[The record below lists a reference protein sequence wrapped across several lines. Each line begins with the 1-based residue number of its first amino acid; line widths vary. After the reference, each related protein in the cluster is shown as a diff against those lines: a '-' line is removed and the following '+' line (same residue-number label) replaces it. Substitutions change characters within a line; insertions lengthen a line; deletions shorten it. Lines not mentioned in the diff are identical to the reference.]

1 MAAGEYGRWI
11 KVAIDLGLGGDELKM
26 FVKERQEEAKLE
38 KARADE
44 AEREARKM
52 ELEGKR
58 LLAEAESRRIAAEQ
72 ESKELE
78 FEEKKQ
84 IAERE
89 AESRKIA
96 AEQETKKL
104 EFEEKRQIAEREA
117 ETRRMEAEMK
127 KLEIEARKQE
137 MESQQIIRLKEME
150 FRLAQEQG
158 NAERQNI
165 IGQGDSRSDHRGNI
179 RDVQMPTY
187 DQSEDLHCYLNR
199 FELTCNTLKISKDLW
214 VLALIKSLKGQALE
228 VHERMK
234 AEDAQDYEKLKVEL
248 LKRFRLTEG
257 GYRKKFKGAVREKDE
272 TAIQFGER
280 IAVYLDKWLQMAGF
294 EENYTSLIA
303 LIVRDQFFVKCD
315 DETRCFIKQKGKL
328 DLEDTLIQAQYFI
341 ESKEEMEREWI
352 PSRKEEKNSF
362 QDFQKEKNRNHMTKL
377 KERPSESKDTRSFQ
391 PKSGFSNHWHL
402 KNQNSDG
409 NKGQMKQRC
418 FICRSNEHKANECP
432 KRYGEH
438 SAYKNAMIQCENEKK
453 SEDDEGEEEF
463 EMYAL
468 AVSESNARAEKKDG
482 DYADF
487 IDNFKVNGRV
497 VEALYDTG
505 ATKAALKR
513 DLVRPDQYT
522 DKWVRCRFA
531 NGTSARYPIAKV
543 EIDGEL
549 FKGMVEVM
557 VIPDLLKEMVITPKQ
572 YVRPMK
578 AKKVP
583 AQDSSTN
590 TIIDEELETV
600 QAEDAHKYERSKIK
614 EEIRDDDEEITR
626 SECLHGLTLQE
637 EIPNTYG
644 KAQETLEKS
653 QLKDGK
659 GHTQKTRLSQ
669 VDVGDFVKV
678 LSTLKPSKTQ
688 KRWLGPFEVIDKI
701 GVRDYRVKLDDGSIK
716 TYHVNKLKKDVN
728 RHKEDIAVV
737 ENHELVA
744 MTTVVVDDD
753 KVREEIKRTK
763 RNDGQLK
770 GSYRDYFVRCE
781 EIDGRKVECW
791 CNDGLDHVLI
801 QPKFIRPHQYTGKYK
816 WYAITG
822 TVRRK
827 YRTARMVFCGKRH
840 YYEEEVLVVPGL
852 KREFI
857 YSTAKLQRVQNAERS
872 ACKNKHETEVIK
884 RRTPCGSRVRRNES
898 NEGKEVLNKN
908 KTPNCKGGSQRRFQQ
923 CRRSENPNW
932 RKKEI
937 DDQTY
942 MKDVDGERVNK
953 NEYSHGTRNRKPYN
967 VTLY

>member
-1 MAAGEYGRWI
+1 MAAGDYGKWI
-11 KVAIDLGLGGDELKM
+11 KVANDLGLGGDELKM

-58 LLAEAESRRIAAEQ
+58 LLAEAKKLEVEEKKQIAEREAESKRIAAEQ
-72 ESKELE
+72 EKKKLE

-89 AESRKIA
+89 AETRRMA
-96 AEQETKKL
+96 AEIKKL
-104 EFEEKRQIAEREA
+104 EVEEKKQIAEREA
-117 ETRRMEAEMK
+117 ESRRIAAEQKMK

-137 MESQQIIRLKEME
+137 MESQQMIRLKEME

-165 IGQGDSRSDHRGNI
+165 IGQGDSRSDHRGII
-179 RDVQMPTY
+179 RDIQIPTY
-187 DQSEDLHCYLNR
+187 DQSENLHCYLNR

-257 GYRKKFKGAVREKDE
+257 GYRKKFKGAVCEKDE
-272 TAIQFGER
+272 TAMQFGER
-280 IAVYLDKWLQMAGF
+280 IAGYLDKWLQMAGF
-294 EENYTSLIA
+294 EENYAGLRA

-315 DETRCFIKQKGKL
+315 DETRYFIKQKGKL
-328 DLEDTLIQAQYFI
+328 DLENTLIQAQYFI
-341 ESKEEMEREWI
+341 ESKEEMEIKWI
-352 PSRKEEKNSF
+352 PGRKEEKSSF
-362 QDFQKEKNRNHMTKL
+362 QDFQKEKNRNHMTKP
-377 KERPSESKDTRSFQ
+377 KERPSESKNTRSFQ

-402 KNQNSDG
+402 KNQ
-409 NKGQMKQRC
+409 
-418 FICRSNEHKANECP
+418 

-438 SAYKNAMIQCENEKK
+438 SAYKNVKIQCENGNK

-463 EMYAL
+463 EMSAL
-468 AVSESNARAEKKDG
+468 TVSESNVRAEKKDG

-557 VIPDLLKEMVITPKQ
+557 VIPDLLKEMIVTPKQ

-583 AQDSSTN
+583 TQDSSIN
-590 TIIDEELETV
+590 TIDKEKLKTV
-600 QAEDAHKYERSKIK
+600 QTKDVQKYEKSKIK

-626 SECLHGLTLQE
+626 GECLHGLTLQE
-637 EIPNTYG
+637 EIPNTYR
-644 KAQETLEKS
+644 KAQGTLEKS

-659 GHTQKTRLSQ
+659 GYTQKTRLSQ

-678 LSTLKPSKTQ
+678 LSTLKASKTQ
-688 KRWLGPFEVIDKI
+688 KKWLGPFEVIDKT
-701 GVRDYRVKLDDGSIK
+701 GVLAYRVKLDDGSIK
-716 TYHVNKLKKDVN
+716 TYHVNMLKKDVN
-728 RHKEDIAVV
+728 RRKEVIAVV
-737 ENHELVA
+737 ETHELVA

-791 CNDGLDHVLI
+791 CNDGLDHVLV
-801 QPKFIRPHQYTGKYK
+801 QPKFIQPHQYTGKYK

-857 YSTAKLQRVQNAERS
+857 YSSAKLQRVQNAERS
-872 ACKNKHETEVIK
+872 TCKTKHETEVIK

-898 NEGKEVLNKN
+898 NEGKEILNKN

-923 CRRSENPNW
+923 CKRSENPNW

-942 MKDVDGERVNK
+942 MKYVDGERVNK